1 MTEFNIISSIF
12 VLVFLYINSSGFCLP
27 AMRRIGNE
35 VA

>member
-1 MTEFNIISSIF
+1 MGRCSFKWT
-12 VLVFLYINSSGFCLP
+12 INSSGFCLP